1 MTYYRSGRRPAR
13 SGLWSALAKC
23 RVLPPVPL
31 IGLSILVVGGA
42 IDLVAHTVPASWL
55 GLSPGVL
62 TALAEAG
69 HLVSFA
75 GMVMAVAGLVLI
87 GLTPDRG
94 RVWLR
99 GRRGKV
105 SAACASNDVKT
116 R

>member
-1 MTYYRSGRRPAR
+1 M
-13 SGLWSALAKC
+13 LL
-23 RVLPPVPL
+23 
-31 IGLSILVVGGA
+31 GLSILAVGGA

-75 GMVMAVAGLVLI
+75 GMAMTVVDLVLV
-87 GLTPDRG
+87 GLMPGGGKTG
-94 RVWLR
+94 LR

-105 SAACASNDVKT
+105 SATYASNDVET

>member
-1 MTYYRSGRRPAR
+1 MAYRSGRQSVRA
-13 SGLWSALAKC
+13 GIWSALAKC
-23 RVLPPVPL
+23 RVLPPLPL
-31 IGLSILVVGGA
+31 LGLSILVVGGA

-62 TALAEAG
+62 AALAEAG

-75 GMVMAVAGLVLI
+75 GMALTIAGLIVI
-87 GLTPDRG
+87 GLTRERG
-94 RVWLR
+94 RGWLR
-99 GRRGKV
+99 GCRGKV